1 MRSATRLGWLAA
13 AVMLAAGCGESPT
26 PAEEVQS
33 LDLSTG
39 SGDAPQ
45 AQFGFQEAAQP
56 AFGSG
61 AEAARQAASSA
72 RARPSGESDAPDG
85 AQIAYSYAYGFRV
98 DAENLPGLQQRHR
111 ALCVEMGSDC
121 RVLSLVQSGDEDYGY
136 GEMQLQ
142 VAASRV
148 EEFGGQLSAAAEGI
162 DAEQVSFGISG
173 EDLTEQIIDTE
184 AHLEGR
190 RVLRDRLMQ
199 VLRTRQGSVGDLVQ
213 AERGVAEVNEEIDA
227 ASQRLA
233 NMRNRVAFSAV
244 GITYDPMLGEYQVGF
259 SRPIAEAFGAI
270 GSTLGVTVAAII
282 YIAVALVPITLIA
295 FLLRWLWRRSGLSL
309 RRRKREAEAD
319 PSHGPADA

>member
-1 MRSATRLGWLAA
+1 MLGAA
-13 AVMLAAGCGESPT
+13 CGESRT
-26 PAEEVQS
+26 PSEEVQS
-33 LDLSTG
+33 LDLATSD
-39 SGDAPQ
+39 GDAPQ
-45 AQFGFQEAAQP
+45 AEFGFQEAMYQP
-56 AFGSG
+56 GIGSG
-61 AEAARQAASSA
+61 ADAARQAASSA
-72 RARPSGESDAPDG
+72 RARPNGESDAQEG

-142 VAASRV
+142 VAASRA

-227 ASQRLA
+227 ATQRLA
-233 NMRNRVAFSAV
+233 SMRNRVAFSAV
-244 GITYDPMLGEYQVGF
+244 GITYDPMLGEYQIGF
-259 SRPIAEAFGAI
+259 TRPIAEAFGAI
-270 GSTLGVTVAAII
+270 GSTLGITVAVII
-282 YIAVALVPITLIA
+282 YIAIALVPITLFA
-295 FLLRWLWRRSGLSL
+295 LLLRWLWRRSGLTL
-309 RRRKREAEAD
+309 WRHRRPAETEQEYP
-319 PSHGPADA
+319 PSPVGS